1 MAKQNYEKFLKPRDD
16 DCTSVK
22 MVTEATKMILEY
34 MKNFAEGLNE
44 LNEEIRFLMERVEKL
59 EKGMGVKSK
68 RKGKKQKE
76 MPAFS
81 LPHPPSVSYGVNDD
95 RTESIDPFEG
105 SFTPPRGESQ
115 ELKSELRS
123 VLAGGIKL
131 KSVEEGKREERRGVP
146 SPVYEDFKKTN
157 QPMITD
163 NVYAPPPIESKKEI
177 KNRKKKKKSDDK
189 ATTKLREALARD
201 LENAFGK

>member
-1 MAKQNYEKFLKPRDD
+1 MAKQNYGKYLKPRDD

-44 LNEEIRFLMERVEKL
+44 LNEDIRFLMERVEKL
-59 EKGMGVKSK
+59 EKRMGVKSK
-68 RKGKKQKE
+68 RKRKKQKE
-76 MPAFS
+76 RTAFS
-81 LPHPPSVSYGVNDD
+81 LPSPPSVSYGVDD
-95 RTESIDPFEG
+95 DSSELIDSFEG
-105 SFTPPRGESQ
+105 SYTPPGGESP

-123 VLAGGIKL
+123 VLARGVKL
-131 KSVEEGKREERRGVP
+131 KSVEEGKREELRGVP
-146 SPVYEDFKKTN
+146 STIYEDFKQAN

-177 KNRKKKKKSDDK
+177 KNKKKKKKADDK